1 MPRKIWD
8 LKEDFEG
15 TGMLIN
21 ILDFLNRNIVSLVF
35 IALFLI
41 CAITIGG

>member
-21 ILDFLNRNIVSLVF
+21 ILDFLNRNIVYLVF
-35 IALFLI
+35 IALLI
-41 CAITIGG
+41 TCAITIGG